1 MFETLLNF
9 FAGVIF
15 GTIVVLMILFF
26 MMCML
31 WCRPVP
37 RVPIAKNL
45 PPNKIASEVEETS
58 KWISIFNNN
67 ELFQNWFRSK
77 LASSIQSEIES
88 YQNFAESKS
97 DGDNNNNNLTFK
109 VNKVSCSSPIF
120 RTVKTID
127 TVEGTAISSF
137 PISFSSDI
145 VIETEAIIDSCKKI
159 KSVATI
165 STLNPILQI
174 TIPYEKG
181 IILIELIIGKN
192 AQISFGDD
200 IITEV
205 INDMEDDTH
214 EKVAKLSNQEEAQ
227 IEAIKK
233 SLSLFLKQISL
244 KFDVDTIPAEA
255 QTIDKITETD
265 IKEEKVANQLNSN
278 KGENSPVPEITEK
291 TDKSSNQ
298 IDSANETENIK
309 EVEKQNEN
317 EDKNEIEEKNDN
329 GNENDDD
336 DDDEDEDD
344 DAEEDATF
352 VVPIS
357 KRKIIVDEEIQQI
370 VEQATSLINVDKPA
384 SSTPENPQ

>member
-88 YQNFAESKS
+88 CQNFAESKS

-120 RTVKTID
+120 STVKTID
-127 TVEGTAISSF
+127 TVEGKAISSF

-205 INDMEDDTH
+205 INDMEDVTH

-233 SLSLFLKQISL
+233 SLSLFLKHISL

-255 QTIDKITETD
+255 QTIDKFTETD
-265 IKEEKVANQLNSN
+265 IKEEVTNQLDSN

-291 TDKSSNQ
+291 TNKSSNQ

-329 GNENDDD
+329 GNENEDD